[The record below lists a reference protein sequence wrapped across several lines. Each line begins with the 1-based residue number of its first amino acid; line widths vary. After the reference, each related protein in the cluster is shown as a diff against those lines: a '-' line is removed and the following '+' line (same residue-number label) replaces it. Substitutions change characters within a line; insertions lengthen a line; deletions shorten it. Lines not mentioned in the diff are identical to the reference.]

1 MAGAGVAGF
10 AAALG
15 LVFTLG
21 MVLTDA
27 LNSVW
32 VARMITPANRRW
44 MSLTIAFLCFGIAAG
59 SSIKHAVP
67 APAISI
73 ATLVAI
79 LAAYVLGSRSAY
91 REAGS

>member
-1 MAGAGVAGF
+1 
-10 AAALG
+10 
-15 LVFTLG
+15 

-44 MSLTIAFLCFGIAAG
+44 MSLTIAFLCFGVAAG
-59 SSIKHAVP
+59 SSVKHAVP
-67 APAISI
+67 APAISV
-73 ATLVAI
+73 ATLVVI
-79 LAAYVLGSRSAY
+79 LAAYVLVLRSAY